1 MLLFRDLWTVSNGI
15 SFLRVLLTL
24 PAGWYIWTG
33 QYHIALWLGVASYIS
48 DLLDGWLARKLN
60 EVTEAGKIIDP
71 LADKIFVGTITVLL
85 VLRGDLPLWFVTA
98 IVLRDAIIL
107 LAGIYLTRRTGF
119 VLPSNYP
126 GKIAVFCIA
135 FTMFCTVARFDS
147 MLITSGIYAASILM
161 IISFT
166 LYAWRFYTTLK
177 TSPQKNPTS

>member
-1 MLLFRDLWTVSNGI
+1 MAASRDYWTFSNGI
-15 SFLRVLLTL
+15 SFLRVLLTV

-33 QYHIALWLGVASYIS
+33 EYHIALWLGVASYIS

-60 EVTEAGKIIDP
+60 EITETGKIIDP

-85 VLRGDLPLWFVTA
+85 VIRGDLPLWFVSA
-98 IVLRDAIIL
+98 IVARDVIIL

-135 FTMFCTVARFDS
+135 FTMFCTVARFDAR
-147 MLITSGIYAASILM
+147 LIVGGIYAASLM
-161 IISFT
+161 MIVSLM
-166 LYAWRFYTTLK
+166 LYAWRFYSTLT
-177 TSPQKNPTS
+177 TSPEPE